1 MANSN
6 DRGTAGTSPKGGPAN
21 KAEERMTPE
30 GHAQRRGEGADADDQ
45 LRDAG
50 QGGGARTDADRNVA
64 DVDRDGSGGATGT
77 RQQGGGAESEGMG

>member
-1 MANSN
+1 MANPN
-6 DRGTAGTSPKGGPAN
+6 DRSAGGTTSAGNDANTSD
-21 KAEERMTPE
+21 ERMRPE
-30 GHAQRRGEGADADDQ
+30 GHARRRGEGGDADDQ

-77 RQQGGGAESEGMG
+77 RQQGGGAQGEGMG